1 MNHAYRTELP
11 TLDTVTNYLLEILS
25 AKAPSVEI
33 TLETPCA
40 EMLPIIEEAA
50 PSIEEKFVLK
60 RFDVANR
67 LSTNAFRGKLERA
80 EQIFY
85 RRFPENC
92 LSMPGCKIKNLA
104 ALIHLLCQVAW
115 RTDQSRFTLT
125 ELNER
130 YNGLGSQV
138 YKLITGSFD
147 TKSSYRRVRNNASK
161 ISELLGR
168 HKIDASD
175 VLIDKGRGLGLPLHV
190 SISLASAK
198 HET

>member
-1 MNHAYRTELP
+1 MCETYRTTLP
-11 TLDTVTNYLLEILS
+11 TLETVTQFLLEILS
-25 AKAPSVEI
+25 AKAPSLEI

-40 EMLPIIEEAA
+40 GLLPIIEKVA
-50 PSIEEKFVLK
+50 PSIEERFILK

-67 LSTNAFRGKLERA
+67 LSTNAFHGKLERA

-85 RRFPENC
+85 QRFPQNC
-92 LSMPGCKIKNLA
+92 LSSPEFTVKNLSM
-104 ALIHLLCQVAW
+104 LIHLLCQVAW
-115 RTDQSRFTLT
+115 RTDQSRYTLT
-125 ELNER
+125 ELNDR

-147 TKSSYRRVRNNASK
+147 AKSSYRRVRNNADK
-161 ISELLGR
+161 ISELLDR
-168 HKIDASD
+168 HKIDVSD

-198 HET
+198 HEA